1 MWIVKQFDELS
12 VYQLY
17 EIYQLRV
24 AVFVVEQE
32 CAYQEVDELDL
43 DAIHL
48 FQKEGDNLTAY
59 ARLVPEADQ
68 VRLGRVIVHPQFRG
82 QQKGHALLEK
92 AIAIAAD
99 RYPTLPMIAG
109 AQAHLQKFYEAFD
122 FRTVSD
128 VYLEDDIPHVD
139 MIRTQ
144 TREEGGN
151 LD

>member
-109 AQAHLQKFYEAFD
+109 AQAHLQKFYESFD